1 MKRTLSLIFALT
13 LVLALAPAASADV
26 IVSPFELLADSLDLK
41 TVLLAVCGIAVL
53 SGLFLILTRKKK

>member
-1 MKRTLSLIFALT
+1 MKRTLSLIFALS

-26 IVSPFELLADSLDLK
+26 ISPIGLIVASVDLK
-41 TVLLAVCGIAVL
+41 TVLLAVCGIAVV

>member
-1 MKRTLSLIFALT
+1 MKRTLSLIFALAM
-13 LVLALAPAASADV
+13 VLASAPAAHADV
-26 IVSPFELLADSLDLK
+26 ISPVGLIVANIDLK